1 MNSDHHF
8 PAPRGARFGKDGW
21 AEAPIA
27 EASQLAKS
35 RMRLDL
41 KDPEGRLDYK
51 YLYEQI
57 SSPCPH

>member
-41 KDPEGRLDYK
+41 KDPRGA
-51 YLYEQI
+51 
-57 SSPCPH
+57 